1 MRVNKKRKRVFKLE
15 DSAPSFCYSIKTLFS
30 LHMNFGLLLHNMDV
44 ALTSKMPL

>member
-30 LHMNFGLLLHNMDV
+30 LHIMDV
-44 ALTSKMPL
+44 ALMSKMPL